1 MPAAAQEKI
10 ARGALLLD
18 IRRST
23 DLEKTGRAKGSHHFP
38 RGMLEFRADPASPC
52 HDPQMRPDRAVVLHC
67 ASGGRVALAGKLL
80 TDMGYAEVC
89 NPGGFK
95 DWKDAGGPMQ
105 GPVDPG
111 ICQGWLRSRRVAA
124 KAARIRAR
132 GLTRSRIKRRARKL
146 PYPCNGL
153 PRLPHPG

>member
-1 MPAAAQEKI
+1 MPTATQEKI

-23 DLEKTGRAKGSHHFP
+23 ELEKTGRAEGSHHIP

-67 ASGGRVALAGKLL
+67 AGGGRAALAGKLL
-80 TDMGYAEVC
+80 TDMGHAVVC

-95 DWKDAGGPMQ
+95 DWKEGAAR
-105 GPVDPG
+105 
-111 ICQGWLRSRRVAA
+111 CRSRS
-124 KAARIRAR
+124 IRACYRAGCDPAALPQRPR
-132 GLTRSRIKRRARKL
+132 GSGR
-146 PYPCNGL
+146 G
-153 PRLPHPG
+153 G